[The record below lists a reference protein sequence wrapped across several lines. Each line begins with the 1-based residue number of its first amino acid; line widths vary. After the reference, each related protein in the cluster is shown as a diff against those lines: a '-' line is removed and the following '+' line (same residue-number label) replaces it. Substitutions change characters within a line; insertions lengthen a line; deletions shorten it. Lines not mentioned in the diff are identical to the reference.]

1 MLVNHTSVPV
11 WENYRQVLSNSFF
24 ILFRAELMAL
34 QEREEEYKHDNIFL
48 SSVLIRDRD
57 GTSDLRSYKEIHGAF
72 CPQITRSMQNI
83 LTVLKAHTHLFGSF
97 SAALR

>member
-1 MLVNHTSVPV
+1 
-11 WENYRQVLSNSFF
+11 
-24 ILFRAELMAL
+24 MAL

-48 SSVLIRDRD
+48 SSVLIRERD